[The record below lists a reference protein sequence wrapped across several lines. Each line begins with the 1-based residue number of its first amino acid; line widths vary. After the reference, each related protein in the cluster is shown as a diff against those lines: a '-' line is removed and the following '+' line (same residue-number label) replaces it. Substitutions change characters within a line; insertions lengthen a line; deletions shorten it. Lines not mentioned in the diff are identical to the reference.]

1 MREGAAGL
9 SGAMTDKR
17 GTPLSGAITWVE
29 RGYPSHIFIISYKNL
44 TDDVREEGGVKE
56 GELHTVRRRDAVT
69 HLESTVTQKQVITG
83 SDIITWRSLL
93 TFSFML

>member
-44 TDDVREEGGVKE
+44 TERGERERGERGERE
-56 GELHTVRRRDAVT
+56 GEL
-69 HLESTVTQKQVITG
+69 
-83 SDIITWRSLL
+83 LL
-93 TFSFML
+93 